1 MSVQSLFQGLIL
13 RKLWP
18 ESTKTAYCKED
29 LFFLYECSLL
39 VQRHSISWETLN
51 WDIWVVQVCPALTM
65 EPSRY
70 DWILTSTST
79 ESCASWSV
87 NTNITHFS
95 LLLNIYTHV
104 FTDICLRIRKK
115 RMCIPKRK
123 KKTTKL
129 DFLDVP
135 SEERGRLE
143 DCCKTASWKGCSNK
157 PQTDPFFCI
166 LKDNKRKLYQTL
178 H

>member
-13 RKLWP
+13 RKLWL

-29 LFFLYECSLL
+29 FFFPVLEKRGTASPGKPWIETFELSECAL
-39 VQRHSISWETLN
+39 HSPWNQARTIGFL
-51 WDIWVVQVCPALTM
+51 PALPQKAVQAGQWTQTLLIFLCCWT
-65 EPSRY
+65 S
-70 DWILTSTST
+70 ILMY
-79 ESCASWSV
+79 
-87 NTNITHFS
+87 
-95 LLLNIYTHV
+95 LQIYAYGSERKGCV
-104 FTDICLRIRKK
+104 FRVFL
-115 RMCIPKRK
+115 KRK
-123 KKTTKL
+123 KAKL
-129 DFLDVP
+129 YFLDVP
-135 SEERGRLE
+135 SKERGRLE

>member
-1 MSVQSLFQGLIL
+1 MAWKCKDCLLQGG
-13 RKLWP
+13 
-18 ESTKTAYCKED
+18 
-29 LFFLYECSLL
+29 FFFSCIGKK
-39 VQRHSISWETLN
+39 RHSISWETLN
-51 WDIWVVQVCPALTM
+51 WDIWVVRVCPALTM
-65 EPSRY
+65 EPSPY
-70 DWILTSTST
+70 DWIPTSTST
-79 ESCASWSV
+79 ESRASWSV

-123 KKTTKL
+123 KKAKL

-135 SEERGRLE
+135 SKERGRLE

-166 LKDNKRKLYQTL
+166 LKHNKRKLYQTF